1 MILMRNFSLKIS
13 VQKAFVKQDLKYNIT
28 RKSSASLH
36 FFVYYINYK
45 FAYRCGAISVKGCK
59 EIERDLTLPY
69 PKCCQHFK
77 CADGTSL
84 KDY

>member
-1 MILMRNFSLKIS
+1 M
-13 VQKAFVKQDLKYNIT
+13 KYNII
-28 RKSSASLH
+28 RKSTVHIYLNGKLIKSCL
-36 FFVYYINYK
+36 N
-45 FAYRCGAISVKGCK
+45 RCGAISVEGCN

-77 CADGTSL
+77 CADGTIL